1 MNGQAYA
8 AARTVAPKVHAYF
21 ARHLAEAR
29 ERGISPLAS
38 LPDEDEIGSMIDAAF
53 WTSLRREEG
62 YVPRISLAF
71 LSPAEADHP
80 LTLDRPLPL
89 SAAALT
95 RVAPAVER
103 AGIHLGVARVNGG
116 ELAVWGTTR
125 GIPALCLVLEVTAPG
140 LLVIKHHR
148 GDESGKYINVAVLE
162 GDQIKL
168 VDERASLL
176 PDCPKVLPTLL
187 GFESPTSAST
197 RRNVLVQLA
206 VSMRA
211 TGRGGALLVVPPNTE
226 SWRESIV
233 WPALYARVAGVLGTA
248 DAEPDAAR
256 GRTRALHLAGGAR
269 ARGERD
275 GRADGRRRRH
285 GDHVAIRTARVRR
298 DHRAAQG
305 IRAGRTG
312 GGHRADR
319 RRRGRPRAFRSSW
332 EARGISTARSS
343 CTISAIRWRS
353 WRRATGD
360 SRSSR
365 GRQSSRWCTPIASR
379 RCFSSRRCS
388 SRDSLL
394 LAAQRDRRIDPRG
407 APRRNPAGEQ
417 RDRRQQQRNR
427 R

>member
-29 ERGISPLAS
+29 ERGIAPLAS
-38 LPDEDEIGSMIDAAF
+38 LPDEDAIGSMIDAAF

-71 LSPAEADHP
+71 LSPSEADHP

-89 SAAALT
+89 SAGALT

-187 GFESPTSAST
+187 GFESPDL
-197 RRNVLVQLA
+197 RRRFDERAGAARRLDARDRPRRRAARRPAEYRVVARVDCLA
-206 VSMRA
+206 RA
-211 TGRGGALLVVPPNTE
+211 VC
-226 SWRESIV
+226 
-233 WPALYARVAGVLGTA
+233 RVAGVLGTA
-248 DAEPDAAR
+248 DAESDAA
-256 GRTRALHLAGGAR
+256 GKNASATS
-269 ARGERD
+269 
-275 GRADGRRRRH
+275 GRRRSR
-285 GDHVAIRTARVRR
+285 AR
-298 DHRAAQG
+298 
-305 IRAGRTG
+305 
-312 GGHRADR
+312 
-319 RRRGRPRAFRSSW
+319 
-332 EARGISTARSS
+332 
-343 CTISAIRWRS
+343 
-353 WRRATGD
+353 
-360 SRSSR
+360 
-365 GRQSSRWCTPIASR
+365 
-379 RCFSSRRCS
+379 
-388 SRDSLL
+388 
-394 LAAQRDRRIDPRG
+394 
-407 APRRNPAGEQ
+407 
-417 RDRRQQQRNR
+417 
-427 R
+427 

>member
-8 AARTVAPKVHAYF
+8 AARAVAPKVHDYF

-29 ERGISPLAS
+29 QRGIAPLAS
-38 LPDEDEIGSMIDAAF
+38 LPDVDAIGSMIDAAF

-71 LSPAEADHP
+71 LTPAEADHP

-89 SAAALT
+89 AAGALT

-116 ELAVWGTTR
+116 DLAVWGTTR

-187 GFESPTSAST
+187 GFESPDFGVDST
-197 RRNVLVQLA
+197 NVLVQLA

-233 WPALYARVAGVLGTA
+233 WPALYAVAPAFSELQTLNQSPLPSDVRERYVWQEALARAVNAMAGLTAVDGATVLTSQYELLAFGATIARRKGWAQVGQVVVTEPIEGGVAGLVNPEQLG
-248 DAEPDAAR
+248 
-256 GRTRALHLAGGAR
+256 GTRHQYCAQFVHDQRDSVALVAS
-269 ARGERD
+269 RD
-275 GRADGRRRRH
+275 GRFTIFAWSPIESMVH
-285 GDHVAIRTARVRR
+285 AHRV
-298 DHRAAQG
+298 
-305 IRAGRTG
+305 
-312 GGHRADR
+312 
-319 RRRGRPRAFRSSW
+319 
-332 EARGISTARSS
+332 EA
-343 CTISAIRWRS
+343 
-353 WRRATGD
+353 
-360 SRSSR
+360 
-365 GRQSSRWCTPIASR
+365 
-379 RCFSSRRCS
+379 
-388 SRDSLL
+388 LL
-394 LAAQRDRRIDPRG
+394 L
-407 APRRNPAGEQ
+407 
-417 RDRRQQQRNR
+417 
-427 R
+427 

>member
-8 AARTVAPKVHAYF
+8 AARIVAPKVHAYF

-29 ERGISPLAS
+29 ERGVKPLAS
-38 LPDEDEIGSMIDAAF
+38 LPDEDAIGSMIDAAF

-71 LSPAEADHP
+71 LSPSEADHP

-89 SAAALT
+89 SAGALT

-103 AGIHLGVARVNGG
+103 AGIHLGVAKINGG

-162 GDQIKL
+162 GDQVKV

-187 GFESPTSAST
+187 GFESPDLGVDST
-197 RRNVLVQLA
+197 NVLVQLA

-211 TGRGGALLVVPPNTE
+211 TGRGGALLVVPPNSE

-233 WPALYARVAGVLGTA
+233 WPALYGVSPAFSELQMLNQTPPGEGRERYIWQEALARAVNAMAGLTAVDGATVLTSQYELLAFGATIARRKGFTQVAQVVVTEPIEGGTA
-248 DAEPDAAR
+248 DLVLPEKL
-256 GRTRALHLAGGAR
+256 GGTRHQYCAQFVHDQRDSVALVAGQ
-269 ARGERD
+269 D
-275 GRADGRRRRH
+275 GRFTVFAWSPCIDMVH
-285 GDHVAIRTARVRR
+285 A
-298 DHRAAQG
+298 HR
-305 IRAGRTG
+305 IET
-312 GGHRADR
+312 
-319 RRRGRPRAFRSSW
+319 
-332 EARGISTARSS
+332 
-343 CTISAIRWRS
+343 
-353 WRRATGD
+353 
-360 SRSSR
+360 
-365 GRQSSRWCTPIASR
+365 
-379 RCFSSRRCS
+379 
-388 SRDSLL
+388 LL
-394 LAAQRDRRIDPRG
+394 L
-407 APRRNPAGEQ
+407 
-417 RDRRQQQRNR
+417 
-427 R
+427 

>member
-8 AARTVAPKVHAYF
+8 AARAVAPKVHEYF

-29 ERGISPLAS
+29 QRGISPLAS
-38 LPDEDEIGSMIDAAF
+38 LPDIDEIGSMIDAAF

-71 LSPAEADHP
+71 LSPSEADHP

-89 SAAALT
+89 SAGALT

-103 AGIHLGVARVNGG
+103 AGIHLGVSKVNGG

-162 GDQIKL
+162 GDQIKV

-187 GFESPTSAST
+187 GFESPDLGVDST
-197 RRNVLVQLA
+197 NVLVQLA

-211 TGRGGALLVVPPNTE
+211 TGRGGALLVVPPNSE

-233 WPALYARVAGVLGTA
+233 WPALYGVSPAFSELQMLNQTPPGEGRERYIWQEALARAVNAMAGLTAVDGATVLTSQYELLAFGATIARRKGFTQVAQVVVTEPIEGGTA
-248 DAEPDAAR
+248 DLVLPEKL
-256 GRTRALHLAGGAR
+256 GGTRHQYCAQFVHDQRDSLALVAS
-269 ARGERD
+269 RD
-275 GRADGRRRRH
+275 GRFTIFAWSPIESMVH
-285 GDHVAIRTARVRR
+285 AHRV
-298 DHRAAQG
+298 
-305 IRAGRTG
+305 
-312 GGHRADR
+312 
-319 RRRGRPRAFRSSW
+319 
-332 EARGISTARSS
+332 EA
-343 CTISAIRWRS
+343 
-353 WRRATGD
+353 
-360 SRSSR
+360 
-365 GRQSSRWCTPIASR
+365 
-379 RCFSSRRCS
+379 
-388 SRDSLL
+388 LL
-394 LAAQRDRRIDPRG
+394 L
-407 APRRNPAGEQ
+407 
-417 RDRRQQQRNR
+417 
-427 R
+427 

>member
-21 ARHLAEAR
+21 ERHLAEAR
-29 ERGISPLAS
+29 ARGIAPLAS
-38 LPDEDEIGSMIDAAF
+38 LADEEAIGSMIDAAF

-71 LSPAEADHP
+71 LSPSEADHP

-89 SAAALT
+89 SAGALT

-103 AGIHLGVARVNGG
+103 AGIHLGVSKMNGG
-116 ELAVWGTTR
+116 DLVVWGTTR

-187 GFESPTSAST
+187 GFESPDLGVDST
-197 RRNVLVQLA
+197 NVLVQLA

-233 WPALYARVAGVLGTA
+233 WPALYGVSPAFSELQMLNQASPADGRERYIWQEALARAVNAMAGLTA
-248 DAEPDAAR
+248 VDGATVITSQYELLAFGATIARRKGFTQVSQVVVTEPIE
-256 GRTRALHLAGGAR
+256 GGAADLVLPEQLGGTR
-269 ARGERD
+269 HQYCAQFVHDQRDSVALVASRD
-275 GRADGRRRRH
+275 GRFTIFAWSPIESMVH
-285 GDHVAIRTARVRR
+285 AHRV
-298 DHRAAQG
+298 
-305 IRAGRTG
+305 
-312 GGHRADR
+312 
-319 RRRGRPRAFRSSW
+319 
-332 EARGISTARSS
+332 EA
-343 CTISAIRWRS
+343 
-353 WRRATGD
+353 
-360 SRSSR
+360 
-365 GRQSSRWCTPIASR
+365 
-379 RCFSSRRCS
+379 
-388 SRDSLL
+388 LL
-394 LAAQRDRRIDPRG
+394 L
-407 APRRNPAGEQ
+407 
-417 RDRRQQQRNR
+417 
-427 R
+427 